1 MGEQEERFRDKSV
14 LELGSGC
21 GLSGIFLCRRW
32 GNRLRDVVLTDQG
45 DALGNL
51 QHNVTR
57 NLSSTISVL
66 SASPL
71 VLVNGNDRH
80 VKVLPL
86 NFEQVSPSLLPLI
99 PDVVIGADLVYH
111 ADLLPHLVN
120 TLTTILS
127 CSPSCVCFLACAQR
141 ETFPLFLQLLQQ
153 ADLKTDQWPL
163 EGGSHASQKNSNPLA
178 ML

>member
-1 MGEQEERFRDKSV
+1 MLLRN
-14 LELGSGC
+14 LE
-21 GLSGIFLCRRW
+21 
-32 GNRLRDVVLTDQG
+32 
-45 DALGNL
+45 
-51 QHNVTR
+51 HNVTR
-57 NLSSTISVL
+57 NLSSKLSVL

-71 VLVNGNDRH
+71 VLVNGNDSH

-86 NFEQVSPSLLPLI
+86 DFEQVSASSLPVI

-141 ETFPLFLQLLQQ
+141 ETFPLFLQLLRQ

-163 EGGSHASQKNSNPLA
+163 EGGSQASQKNSNPLA
-178 ML
+178 MLKITVK